1 MINFTKFL
9 EAYHDNRSG
18 FAKKRREDDE
28 YHTPDP
34 VTRTH
39 KVSFD
44 VSKEG
49 GEKHNRTVT
58 IQHSTK
64 TPEEAKKAARAHLE
78 KQGYKIHE
86 EVINEGAYEKAE
98 ENKKSADA
106 AKKQGDM
113 FAHHLHMAD
122 HHDNM
127 AEWHSSKGRH
137 SEADR
142 HAEKAEQHHE
152 KAMALKESTE
162 LDEAA
167 RGIPHKVRYSYDDPS
182 GSGIASGHITLHAPS
197 KEHAA
202 RYATSDLTKKGKK
215 NVKVHA
221 VTPQKQRV
229 AEESELDEANTTHQ
243 HHVVSK
249 LDGNVLAS
257 YKTKEEAHKNAQG
270 NKVVSGSLETIG
282 DHQYVKEEVG
292 GDEESNT
299 IHEVRMTAAMKLQK
313 AFQREQEK
321 RESEKK
327 AGEELLKKP
336 VKEDTEKCA
345 ICNKSPCWCDDSHSF
360 VEGKKPGN
368 LNPGWML
375 KVDPELAK
383 KVADNK
389 KKFKSFKDTVGKKIE
404 TK

>member
-1 MINFTKFL
+1 MIDFTKFL
-9 EAYHDNRSG
+9 EAYNDNRSG

-34 VTRTH
+34 TTRTH

-44 VSKEG
+44 VSKDG

-64 TPEEAKKAARAHLE
+64 TPEEAKKTARAHLE

-86 EVINEGAYEKAE
+86 EVINEDAYEKAE
-98 ENKKSADA
+98 ENKKSADS

-113 FAHHLHMAD
+113 FAHHMHMAD

-127 AEWHSSKGRH
+127 AEWHGSKGRH
-137 SEADR
+137 GEADK

-152 KAMALKESTE
+152 KAMALKES
-162 LDEAA
+162 
-167 RGIPHKVRYSYDDPS
+167 V
-182 GSGIASGHITLHAPS
+182 
-197 KEHAA
+197 
-202 RYATSDLTKKGKK
+202 
-215 NVKVHA
+215 
-221 VTPQKQRV
+221 
-229 AEESELDEANTTHQ
+229 ELDEANTTHQ

-257 YKTKEEAHKNAQG
+257 YKTREEAHKNAHG

-282 DHQYVKEEVG
+282 DHQYVKEETEEQVVSEAAKGHTIEAHGLKGMKRTPWRKTFKSHDHLHDWADKNDSVEIHGTRDLEGVKKKTNEEVG

-299 IHEVRMTAAMKLQK
+299 IEEVRMTAAMKLQK

-321 RESEKK
+321 RQSEKK

-336 VKEDTEKCA
+336 VKEDLEKCPV
-345 ICNKSPCWCDDSHSF
+345 CNKNPCWCDDSHGF
-360 VEGKKPGN
+360 VEGKKPDH

-375 KVDPELAK
+375 KVDPVLAK